1 MHPYCWH
8 EYFTLTKC
16 ACIRL
21 VRIVAVADELLS
33 TIQLILK
40 MKRFLTS
47 FLACVIVSSGL
58 FAQQVNDS
66 LRYAESI
73 WSMQK
78 KALILEQM
86 NLTEA
91 EKSAFWPV
99 YESYANAIQYL
110 DMEYI
115 RLLNFEEEGLSE
127 KKTASLTESML
138 MNELLL
144 AKTRK
149 QYYRKFNKALGAAQ
163 ASKFMQLDYN
173 FRTMLRL
180 GTQRESPAL
189 ASSLFRIYSRN

>member
-1 MHPYCWH
+1 
-8 EYFTLTKC
+8 
-16 ACIRL
+16 
-21 VRIVAVADELLS
+21 
-33 TIQLILK
+33 
-40 MKRFLTS
+40 MKRFVTS
-47 FLACVIVSSGL
+47 LVFTFACSTIFGQMVD
-58 FAQQVNDS
+58 DS

-86 NLTEA
+86 DLTEA

-115 RLLNFEEEGLSE
+115 RLLNYPDEGMSD
-127 KKTASLTESML
+127 KKIASLMENML

-149 QYYRKFNKALGAAQ
+149 HYYRKFSKALSPGLANR
-163 ASKFMQLDYN
+163 FMQLDN
-173 FRTMLRL
+173 SFRTMLRI
-180 GTQRESPAL
+180 QMQKDSPAL
-189 ASSLFRIYSRN
+189 VSSLNHIYSRN

>member
-1 MHPYCWH
+1 
-8 EYFTLTKC
+8 
-16 ACIRL
+16 
-21 VRIVAVADELLS
+21 
-33 TIQLILK
+33 

-47 FLACVIVSSGL
+47 LLASVVVCSGL
-58 FAQQVNDS
+58 FAQQVSDS

-115 RLLNFEEEGLSE
+115 RLLDYDEADLSE

-149 QYYRKFNKALGAAQ
+149 QYYRKFNKAVGATLAN
-163 ASKFMQLDYN
+163 KFMQLDNN

-180 GTQRESPAL
+180 ETQRESPAL
-189 ASSLFRIYSRN
+189 ATSLFRIYSRN